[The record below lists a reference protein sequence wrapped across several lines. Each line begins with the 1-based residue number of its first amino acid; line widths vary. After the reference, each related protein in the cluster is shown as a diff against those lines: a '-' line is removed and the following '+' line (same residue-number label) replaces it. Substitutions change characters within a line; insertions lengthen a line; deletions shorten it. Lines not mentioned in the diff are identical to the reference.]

1 MSMHDSR
8 PPQPPVSKKISRV
21 SAPSEIPFILQSSPK
36 NFLPAPHRPPP
47 PSVPIREIRG
57 QKSPPPPFAIRLS
70 SFTLH
75 SSLPPAP
82 LSISWV
88 AHRSMM
94 SARAFRRLF
103 LLGLAL
109 TCAFAPAIT
118 RAGPPGE
125 DPVVR
130 LKEIVA
136 AERKLFAKAEAAG
149 DALDQENLRSELQ
162 QLANDYDKL
171 ILQHKDFTAAYVAYG
186 LMLGK
191 AGMKKES
198 VAMLLRANQLDK
210 DIPVVKNQL
219 GNFLAEEGNPLEAV
233 NYYLAAIKL
242 APEEPLYHYQLGMLL
257 TEARDDFLKSGTWT
271 RPNLDE
277 TLHKAFARAMELAP
291 DDWRYAYQYGLS
303 FYELQTSEWEAAL
316 QFWRAFEKKLKP
328 GVEQEVCR
336 LHQAKVLH
344 ELRRTDE
351 ARTLLASVN
360 EPALARQRDKI
371 SASLDQPV
379 VTATP
384 PAPPATPPPAAPDAK

>member
-1 MSMHDSR
+1 M
-8 PPQPPVSKKISRV
+8 KLARV
-21 SAPSEIPFILQSSPK
+21 
-36 NFLPAPHRPPP
+36 LPL
-47 PSVPIREIRG
+47 
-57 QKSPPPPFAIRLS
+57 F
-70 SFTLH
+70 
-75 SSLPPAP
+75 
-82 LSISWV
+82 LSII
-88 AHRSMM
+88 
-94 SARAFRRLF
+94 
-103 LLGLAL
+103 LAL
-109 TCAFAPAIT
+109 APAT
-118 RAGPPGE
+118 SRAAAPGE
-125 DPVVR
+125 DPVAR

-136 AERKLFAKAEAAG
+136 AEKKIFAKAHAAG
-149 DALDQENLRSELQ
+149 DALDEDNLRSELQ

-171 ILQHKDFTAAYVAYG
+171 IDQHKDFTAAYVAYG

-219 GNFLAEEGNPLEAV
+219 GNFLAEDGNPLEAV

-271 RPNLDE
+271 RPNLDD

-291 DDWRYAYQYGLS
+291 DDWRYSYQYGLS

-351 ARTLLASVN
+351 ARLLLASVN
-360 EPALARQRDKI
+360 EPALARQKDKI
-371 SASLDQPV
+371 SNSLDQPAV
-379 VTATP
+379 PTAP
-384 PAPPATPPPAAPDAK
+384 PPPASTPAPAAEPAPSPAPAK

>member
-1 MSMHDSR
+1 
-8 PPQPPVSKKISRV
+8 
-21 SAPSEIPFILQSSPK
+21 
-36 NFLPAPHRPPP
+36 
-47 PSVPIREIRG
+47 
-57 QKSPPPPFAIRLS
+57 
-70 SFTLH
+70 
-75 SSLPPAP
+75 
-82 LSISWV
+82 
-88 AHRSMM
+88 MM
-94 SARAFRRLF
+94 SVRVLTLRL
-103 LLGLAL
+103 LLIICVFASAL
-109 TCAFAPAIT
+109 APAAS
-118 RAGPPGE
+118 RAAPPLE
-125 DPVVR
+125 DPAVR

-136 AERKLFAKAEAAG
+136 EQKKIFAKAEAAG
-149 DALDQENLRSELQ
+149 DDLDEDSLRSQLQ

-171 ILQHKDFTAAYVAYG
+171 IDQHKDFTAAYVAYG

-210 DIPVVKNQL
+210 DIPLVKNQL
-219 GNFLAEEGNPLEAV
+219 GNFLAEDGNPLEAV

-257 TEARDDFLKSGTWT
+257 TEARDEFIKSGTWT
-271 RPNLDE
+271 RPNLDA

-303 FYELQTSEWEAAL
+303 FYELETAEWEAAL

-328 GVEQEVCR
+328 GVEQQVCR

-360 EPALARQRDKI
+360 ETALARQKEKI
-371 SASLDQPV
+371 ATSLD
-379 VTATP
+379 TP
-384 PAPPATPPPAAPDAK
+384 AVSPPPPSPAPAAPDTVK